1 MLKILVTGGAGFIGR
16 WVVKR
21 LLDDRQEVWAMDD
34 LSNGRLANIAEFDG
48 QPGWRGFTQGDIK
61 DMATL
66 ERLFQNQF
74 DLCYHLGASI
84 NVQDSIDE
92 PKRTFDNDVIGTFN
106 VLDLCR
112 RDKVKLVFMSTCMVY
127 DRATDPTGI
136 SELHPTKPASPYA
149 GSKISGENMVLSYWY
164 AYGLPTVV
172 VRPFNTYGPF
182 QKTGGEGGVVA
193 IFIKKALAGES
204 LQIYGSGE
212 QTRDLLYVEDCARF
226 VVEAGY
232 REKVNGQILNAGL
245 GQDVSVNALA
255 AMVEPD
261 PAKII
266 HVPHIHPQSEIMKL
280 LCDSRKAKEL
290 LGWSPQIGLEQGL
303 RLTREWIEKNLQLV

>member
-1 MLKILVTGGAGFIGR
+1 LKVLVTGGAGFIGR

-21 LLDDRQEVWAMDD
+21 LLEDGHEVWALDD
-34 LSNGRLANIAEFDG
+34 LSNGRLANIAEFEG
-48 QPGWRGFTQGDIK
+48 QAGWRGFSRGDIK
-61 DMATL
+61 DGALL
-66 ERLFQNQF
+66 EQLFQNRF
-74 DLCYHLGASI
+74 DLCYHMGASI

-92 PKRTFDNDVIGTFN
+92 PRQTFDNDVIGTFN
-106 VLDLCR
+106 VLELCR
-112 RDKVKLVFMSTCMVY
+112 RYKVKMVFMSTCMVY
-127 DRATDPTGI
+127 DRATDPAGI
-136 SELHPTKPASPYA
+136 NELHPTKPASPYA
-149 GSKISGENMVLSYWY
+149 GSKIAGENMVLSYWY

-193 IFIKKALAGES
+193 IFIKKALAGEA

-212 QTRDLLYVEDCARF
+212 QTRDLLYVADCARF

-232 REKVNGQILNAGL
+232 SDKVNGQILNAGL
-245 GQDVSVNALA
+245 GADISVNDLA
-255 AMVEPD
+255 ALVEPD
-261 PAKII
+261 LTKII

-290 LGWSPQIGLEQGL
+290 LGWSPTVSLEQGL
-303 RLTREWIEKNLQLV
+303 RLTREWIEKNSELV

>member
-1 MLKILVTGGAGFIGR
+1 MKVLVTGGAGFIGR

-21 LLDDRQEVWAMDD
+21 LLEDGHDVWALDD
-34 LSNGRLANIAEFDG
+34 LSNGRLANIAEFEG
-48 QPGWRGFTQGDIK
+48 QSGWRGFSRGDIK
-61 DMATL
+61 DVAVL
-66 ERLFQNQF
+66 EKLFHNRF
-74 DLCYHLGASI
+74 DLCYHMGASI

-106 VLDLCR
+106 ILEFCR
-112 RDKVKLVFMSTCMVY
+112 QDKVKMIFMSTCMVY
-127 DRATDPTGI
+127 DMATDPAGI
-136 SELHPTKPASPYA
+136 NELHPTKPASPYA
-149 GSKISGENMVLSYWY
+149 GSKIAGENMVLSYWY
-164 AYGLPTVV
+164 AYGMPTVV

-193 IFIKKALAGES
+193 IFIKKALAGEK

-212 QTRDLLYVEDCARF
+212 QTRDLLYVDDCARF

-232 REKVNGQILNAGL
+232 SDKVNGQILNAGL
-245 GQDVSVNALA
+245 GQDVSVNSLA
-255 AMVEPD
+255 AMVEPN
-261 PAKII
+261 PAKIV

-290 LGWSPQIGLEQGL
+290 LDWTPQVSLAEGL
-303 RLTREWIEKNLQLV
+303 RLTREWIEKNPQLV

>member
-1 MLKILVTGGAGFIGR
+1 MKVLVTGGAGFIGR

-21 LLDDRQEVWAMDD
+21 LLDDGHDVWALDD
-34 LSNGRLANIAEFDG
+34 LSNGRLANIAEFED
-48 QPGWRGFTQGDIK
+48 QAGWRGFSRGDIK
-61 DMATL
+61 DVAVL
-66 ERLFQNQF
+66 EKLFQNRF
-74 DLCYHLGASI
+74 DLCYHMGASI

-106 VLDLCR
+106 ILEFCR
-112 RDKVKLVFMSTCMVY
+112 QDKVKMIFMSTCMVY
-127 DRATDPTGI
+127 DMATDPAGI
-136 SELHPTKPASPYA
+136 NELHPTKPASPYA
-149 GSKISGENMVLSYWY
+149 GSKIAGENMVLSYWY
-164 AYGLPTVV
+164 AYGMPTVV

-193 IFIKKALAGES
+193 IFIKKALAGEK

-212 QTRDLLYVEDCARF
+212 QTRDLLYVDDCARF

-232 REKVNGQILNAGL
+232 SDKVNGQILNAGL
-245 GQDVSVNALA
+245 GQDVSVNSLA
-255 AMVEPD
+255 AMVEPN
-261 PAKII
+261 PAKIV

-290 LGWSPQIGLEQGL
+290 LDWTPQVSLAEGL
-303 RLTREWIEKNLQLV
+303 RLTREWIEKNPQLV